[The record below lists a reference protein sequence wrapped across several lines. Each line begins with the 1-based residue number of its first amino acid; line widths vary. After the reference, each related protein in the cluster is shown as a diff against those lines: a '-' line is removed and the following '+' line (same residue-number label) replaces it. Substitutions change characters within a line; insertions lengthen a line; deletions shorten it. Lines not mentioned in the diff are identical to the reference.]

1 MPDFRQ
7 ALRSGRRLVFDGGM
21 GTMLQSRGLP
31 PGVSPELFC
40 LARPDVLVGI
50 HADYLRAGADV
61 LTTNTFGGCIHKLGT
76 GPGAPDVVEFNR
88 AMARAAREAVL
99 ASGRE
104 AFVAGSVGPSGHFMR
119 PLGDLDPAELVAA
132 FRAQIR
138 GLVQGGV
145 DLILAETQF
154 DLAEARA
161 IVLAVRAECDLPV
174 GVSMTFEN
182 GVSLTGTRPEVF
194 VQSMLNMGVDLVG
207 TNCSAGPEQ
216 MAEVAD
222 ELLAISEVPVLVE
235 PNAGLPE
242 LVDGKTVFR
251 LGPDDFARH
260 TARFAASGVRML
272 GGCCGTT
279 PDHIAAL
286 RGALDNLSGGLVP
299 DPARRDGIVLTTR
312 AQAVHI
318 GAGSPIRIIGERI
331 NPTGKKLLTA
341 ELQAGEFA
349 QALRFADEQ
358 VEAGAPLLDVN
369 VGAPMVDEAA
379 LLPALVERLVARHSL
394 PLSLDS
400 SNADAI
406 AAALPFHPGSPL
418 VNSISGEPGR
428 MEHLGP
434 LCRDHGAPFILLPL
448 KGRKLPVTAA
458 ERIAIIEELLQQAD
472 SLRIPRRLVMVDVLA
487 LAVSSKAEAARHCLD
502 TIRWCAAQGLPT
514 TIGLSNI
521 SFGLPA
527 RELLNSTFLAMAAG
541 AGLSSCIAH
550 PGNARIREAV
560 AASSVLL
567 GLDANAESFIEGYSG
582 WTPGGDATG
591 TVAGGASGG
600 TGGGAG
606 GVKAKAATLEEAVIR
621 GDRDGA
627 LALVERALSEGADPF
642 SLVQEKLIPGITEV
656 GRRYERR
663 EYFLPQLIRSAETMQ
678 HAFRKLQPLLEAQRG
693 HETRPV
699 IIMATVEGD
708 IHDIGKNIVTLML
721 GNHGFDVVDLGKDVK
736 AADIVEAAERHGA
749 RVIGLSALM
758 TTTMVRMEDTV
769 RLVRERGLS
778 VKVMV
783 GGAVV
788 TPAYAEAIGA
798 DGYSADAVEAVRVAK
813 ELLTVQ

>member
-61 LTTNTFGGCIHKLGT
+61 LTTNTFGGCIYKLGT

-88 AMARAAREAVL
+88 AMARAAREAVA

-216 MAEVAD
+216 MVEVAD

-260 TARFAASGVRML
+260 TARFAAAGARLL

-286 RGALDNLSGGLVP
+286 RGALDALSGGLVP
-299 DPARRDGIVLTTR
+299 DPTRRGGIVLTTR

-331 NPTGKKLLTA
+331 NPTGKKQLIA

-358 VEAGAPLLDVN
+358 VEAGAPVLDVN
-369 VGAPMVDEAA
+369 VGAPMVDEAV
-379 LLPALVERLVARHSL
+379 LLPALVERLVARHAL

-406 AAALPFHPGSPL
+406 AGALPFHPGSPL

-458 ERIAIIEELLQQAD
+458 ERIAILEELLQQAD
-472 SLRIPRRLVMVDVLA
+472 GLRIPRRLVMVDVLA

-514 TIGLSNI
+514 TIGLSNL

-560 AASSVLL
+560 AASGVLL
-567 GLDANAESFIEGYSG
+567 GLDANAEAFIEGYSG
-582 WTPGGDATG
+582 WTPGNGEAGAVQTG
-591 TVAGGASGG
+591 GAGGASG
-600 TGGGAG
+600 AS

-621 GDRDGA
+621 GDREGA
-627 LALVERALSEGADPF
+627 LALVDRALSEGADPF
-642 SLVQEKLIPGITEV
+642 SLVQDKLIPGITEV

-693 HETRPV
+693 QATRPV
-699 IIMATVEGD
+699 IVMATVEGD

-749 RVIGLSALM
+749 GVIGLSALM

-788 TPAYAEAIGA
+788 TPAFAEAIGA
-798 DGYSADAVEAVRVAK
+798 DGYSADAVEAVRVARD
-813 ELLTVQ
+813 LLAVQ

>member
-1 MPDFRQ
+1 
-7 ALRSGRRLVFDGGM
+7 LVFDGGM

-40 LARPDVLVGI
+40 LAWPDVLVGI

-61 LTTNTFGGCIHKLGT
+61 LTTNTFGGCVYKLGT

-88 AMARAAREAVL
+88 AMARAAREAV
-99 ASGRE
+99 ASSGRE

-216 MAEVAD
+216 MVGVAD

-260 TARFAASGVRML
+260 TARFAAAGARLL

-286 RGALDNLSGGLVP
+286 RGALDALSGGLIP

-331 NPTGKKLLTA
+331 NPTGKKQLIA

-358 VEAGAPLLDVN
+358 VEAGAPVLDVN
-369 VGAPMVDEAA
+369 VGAPMVDEAV
-379 LLPALVERLVARHSL
+379 LLPALVERLVARHAL

-406 AAALPFHPGSPL
+406 AGALPFHPGSPL

-472 SLRIPRRLVMVDVLA
+472 GLRIPRRLVMVDVLA

-560 AASSVLL
+560 AASGVLL
-567 GLDANAESFIEGYSG
+567 GLDANAEAFIEGYSG
-582 WTPGGDATG
+582 WTPGNGEAGAVQTG
-591 TVAGGASGG
+591 GAGGASG
-600 TGGGAG
+600 AS

-621 GDRDGA
+621 GDREGA
-627 LALVERALSEGADPF
+627 LALVDRALSEGADPF
-642 SLVQEKLIPGITEV
+642 SLVQDKLIPGITEV

-693 HETRPV
+693 QETRPV

-749 RVIGLSALM
+749 GVIGLSALM

-769 RLVRERGLS
+769 RLVRERGLP

-788 TPAYAEAIGA
+788 TPAFAEAIGA

-813 ELLTVQ
+813 ELLAVQ

>member
-7 ALRSGRRLVFDGGM
+7 ELRSGRRLIFDGGM
-21 GTMLQSRGLP
+21 GTMLQARGLP
-31 PGVSPELFC
+31 PGVSPEHFC

-61 LTTNTFGGCIHKLGT
+61 LTTNTFGGCVYKLGA
-76 GPGAPDVVEFNR
+76 GPGAPDVTEFNR
-88 AMARAAREAVL
+88 AMARAAREAVA
-99 ASGRE
+99 ASGRG

-132 FRAQIR
+132 FRCQIR

-182 GVSLTGTRPEVF
+182 GVSLTGSRAEMF
-194 VQSMLNMGVDLVG
+194 VHTMRNMGVDLVG

-216 MAEVAD
+216 MVEVVEA
-222 ELLAISEVPVLVE
+222 LLALSDTPVLVE

-242 LVDGKTVFR
+242 LVDGGTVFR

-260 TARFAASGVRML
+260 TARFGAAGARLL

-279 PDHIAAL
+279 PAHIAAL
-286 RGALDNLSGGLVP
+286 RAALDSLSDVAAP
-299 DPARRDGIVLTTR
+299 NPTPRAGIVLTTR
-312 AQAVHI
+312 AQSVHV

-331 NPTGKKLLTA
+331 NPTGKKQLTA

-358 VEAGAPLLDVN
+358 AAAGAALLDVN

-379 LLPALVERLVARHSL
+379 LLPALVERLAARHTL

-400 SNADAI
+400 SSADAI
-406 AAALPFHPGSPL
+406 AAALPLHPGSPL

-434 LCRDHGAPFILLPL
+434 LCRDHGAPFVLLPL
-448 KGRKLPVTAA
+448 KGRKLPVTAV
-458 ERIAIIEELLQQAD
+458 ERIAVIGELLAQAD
-472 SLRIPRRLVMVDVLA
+472 DLRIPRHLVMVDVLA

-502 TIRWCAAQGLPT
+502 TIRWCAARGLPT

-527 RELLNSTFLAMAAG
+527 RELLNATFLAMAAG

-567 GLDANAESFIEGYSG
+567 GLDANAEAFIAHYSG
-582 WTPGGDATG
+582 WTPGGDAG
-591 TVAGGASGG
+591 AVPAGGTADAAG
-600 TGGGAG
+600 TGGA
-606 GVKAKAATLEEAVIR
+606 KAKAATLEEAVIR
-621 GDRDGA
+621 GDREGA
-627 LALVERALSEGADPF
+627 LVLVERALSQGADPF
-642 SLVQEKLIPGITEV
+642 SLVRDKLIPGITEV

-693 HETRPV
+693 QEARPV

-708 IHDIGKNIVTLML
+708 IHDIGKNIVSLML

-749 RVIGLSALM
+749 GVIGLSALM

-769 RLVRERGLS
+769 RLVRQRGLP

-798 DGYSADAVEAVRVAK
+798 DGYSADAVEAVRVAG
-813 ELLTVQ
+813 ELLTVR

>member
-1 MPDFRQ
+1 
-7 ALRSGRRLVFDGGM
+7 LVFDGGM

-61 LTTNTFGGCIHKLGT
+61 LTTNTFGGCVYKLGT

-88 AMARAAREAVL
+88 AMARAAREAV
-99 ASGRE
+99 ASSGRE

-138 GLVQGGV
+138 GLVQGGA

-216 MAEVAD
+216 MVEVAD

-260 TARFAASGVRML
+260 TARFAAAGARLL

-286 RGALDNLSGGLVP
+286 RGALDALSGGLIP

-331 NPTGKKLLTA
+331 NPTGKKQLIA

-358 VEAGAPLLDVN
+358 VEAGAPVLDVN
-369 VGAPMVDEAA
+369 VGAPMVDEAV
-379 LLPALVERLVARHSL
+379 LLPALVERLVARHAL

-406 AAALPFHPGSPL
+406 AGALPFHPGSPL

-472 SLRIPRRLVMVDVLA
+472 GLRIPRRLVMVDVLA

-560 AASSVLL
+560 AASGVLL
-567 GLDANAESFIEGYSG
+567 GLDANAEAFIEGYSG
-582 WTPGGDATG
+582 WTPGNGDAG
-591 TVAGGASGG
+591 TAQAGGAGGAS
-600 TGGGAG
+600 GAG

-621 GDRDGA
+621 GDREGA
-627 LALVERALSEGADPF
+627 LALVDRALSEGADPF
-642 SLVQEKLIPGITEV
+642 SLVQDKLIPGITEV

-693 HETRPV
+693 QETRPV

-749 RVIGLSALM
+749 GVIGLSALM

-769 RLVRERGLS
+769 RLVRERGLP

-788 TPAYAEAIGA
+788 TPAFAEAIGA
-798 DGYSADAVEAVRVAK
+798 DGYSADAVEVVRVAK
-813 ELLTVQ
+813 ELLAVQ

>member
-61 LTTNTFGGCIHKLGT
+61 LTTNSFGGCIYKLGT

-88 AMARAAREAVL
+88 AMARAAREAVA

-161 IVLAVRAECDLPV
+161 IVLAARAECDLPV
-174 GVSMTFEN
+174 GVSMTFEG
-182 GVSLTGTRPEVF
+182 GVSLTGSRPEVF
-194 VQSMLNMGVDLVG
+194 VQSMLNMGVELIG

-216 MAEVAD
+216 MVEVVD

-242 LVDGKTVFR
+242 LVDGSTVFR
-251 LGPDDFARH
+251 LGPDAFAER
-260 TARFAASGVRML
+260 TARFAAAGARLL

-286 RGALDNLSGGLVP
+286 RTALDSLSGGLTP

-312 AQAVHI
+312 AQVVHI

-331 NPTGKKLLTA
+331 NPTGKKQLIA

-358 VEAGAPLLDVN
+358 VEAGAPVLDVN

-406 AAALPFHPGSPL
+406 AGALPFHPGSPL

-472 SLRIPRRLVMVDVLA
+472 GLRIPRRLVMVDVLA

-527 RELLNSTFLAMAAG
+527 RELLNATFLSMAAG

-560 AASSVLL
+560 AASGVLL
-567 GLDANAESFIEGYSG
+567 GLDANAEAFIAGYSG
-582 WTPGGDATG
+582 WTPGSGDAG
-591 TVAGGASGG
+591 TAQPGGAPAP
-600 TGGGAG
+600 GGAG
-606 GVKAKAATLEEAVIR
+606 GAKAKATTLEEAVIR
-621 GDRDGA
+621 GDREGA
-627 LALVERALSEGADPF
+627 LALVDRALSEGADPF
-642 SLVQEKLIPGITEV
+642 SLVQDKLIPGITEV

-693 HETRPV
+693 QETRPV

-736 AADIVEAAERHGA
+736 AAEIVEAAERHGA
-749 RVIGLSALM
+749 GVIGLSALM

-769 RLVRERGLS
+769 RLVRERGLP

-788 TPAYAEAIGA
+788 TPAFAEAIGA

-813 ELLTVQ
+813 ELLAVQ

>member
-1 MPDFRQ
+1 
-7 ALRSGRRLVFDGGM
+7 
-21 GTMLQSRGLP
+21 MLQSRGLP

-61 LTTNTFGGCIHKLGT
+61 LTTNTFGGCIYKLGT

-88 AMARAAREAVL
+88 AMARAAREAVA

-216 MAEVAD
+216 MVEVAD

-260 TARFAASGVRML
+260 TARFAAAGARLL

-286 RGALDNLSGGLVP
+286 RGALDALSGGLVP
-299 DPARRDGIVLTTR
+299 DPTRRGGIVLTTR

-331 NPTGKKLLTA
+331 NPTGKKQLIA

-358 VEAGAPLLDVN
+358 VEAGAPVLDVN
-369 VGAPMVDEAA
+369 VGAPMVDEAV
-379 LLPALVERLVARHSL
+379 LLPALVERLVARHAL

-406 AAALPFHPGSPL
+406 AGALPFHPGSPL

-458 ERIAIIEELLQQAD
+458 ERIAILEELLQQAD
-472 SLRIPRRLVMVDVLA
+472 GLRIPRRLVMVDVLA

-514 TIGLSNI
+514 TIGLSNL

-560 AASSVLL
+560 AASGVLL
-567 GLDANAESFIEGYSG
+567 GLDANAEAFIEGYSG
-582 WTPGGDATG
+582 WTPGNGEAGAVQTG
-591 TVAGGASGG
+591 GAGGASG
-600 TGGGAG
+600 AS

-621 GDRDGA
+621 GDREGA
-627 LALVERALSEGADPF
+627 LALVDRALSEGADPF
-642 SLVQEKLIPGITEV
+642 SLVQDKLIPGITEV

-693 HETRPV
+693 QATRPV
-699 IIMATVEGD
+699 IVMATVEGD

-749 RVIGLSALM
+749 GVIGLSALM

-788 TPAYAEAIGA
+788 TPAFAEAIGA
-798 DGYSADAVEAVRVAK
+798 DGYSADAVEAVRVARD
-813 ELLTVQ
+813 LLAVQ

>member
-1 MPDFRQ
+1 
-7 ALRSGRRLVFDGGM
+7 
-21 GTMLQSRGLP
+21 MLQSRGLP

-61 LTTNTFGGCIHKLGT
+61 LTTNTFGGCVYKLGT
-76 GPGAPDVVEFNR
+76 GPGTPDVVEFNR
-88 AMARAAREAVL
+88 AMARAAREAV
-99 ASGRE
+99 ASSGRE

-194 VQSMLNMGVDLVG
+194 VQSMLNMGVDFLG

-216 MAEVAD
+216 MVEVAD

-260 TARFAASGVRML
+260 TARFAAAGARLL

-286 RGALDNLSGGLVP
+286 RGALDGLSGGLVP

-331 NPTGKKLLTA
+331 NPTGKKQLIA

-358 VEAGAPLLDVN
+358 VEAGAPVLDVN
-369 VGAPMVDEAA
+369 VGAPMVDEAV
-379 LLPALVERLVARHSL
+379 LLPALVERLVARHAL

-406 AAALPFHPGSPL
+406 AGALPFHPGSPL

-472 SLRIPRRLVMVDVLA
+472 GLRIPRRLVMVDVLA

-560 AASSVLL
+560 AASGVLL
-567 GLDANAESFIEGYSG
+567 GLDANAEAFIEGYSG
-582 WTPGGDATG
+582 WTPGNGEAGAVQTG
-591 TVAGGASGG
+591 GAGGASG
-600 TGGGAG
+600 AS

-621 GDRDGA
+621 GDREGA
-627 LALVERALSEGADPF
+627 LALVDRALSEGADPF
-642 SLVQEKLIPGITEV
+642 SLVQDKLIPGITEV

-693 HETRPV
+693 QETRPV

-749 RVIGLSALM
+749 GVIGLSALM

-788 TPAYAEAIGA
+788 TPAFAEAIGA

-813 ELLTVQ
+813 ELLAVQ